1 MHINPR
7 SHAPTTTRRASSKV
21 RWTCSSRTR
30 DATPLPAV
38 ASKAKARPRR
48 LHHGSSAR
56 RAAPPPAFDGSSAA
70 RGRGERPKARGDQV
84 GGGSVTEGASP
95 APPVPR
101 GGATCASERPAGRGG
116 RAWTCR
122 GRVVDVS
129 WTCPSP
135 GAASLS
141 CAHELRGGSI
151 SGHLGQ
157 SRVISP
163 PRWVEAKAACGD
175 GKAYWVL
182 MRRSQ
187 GSQGLGRRSSGLL
200 AARGSTRESRRLF
213 QASSLFKARVGGEGG
228 ARANLA
234 RQRQARGEEGGGRL
248 ASREQAG
255 DEARLVKKTTTRV
268 KNGGQCMQGCA

>member
-1 MHINPR
+1 MQW
-7 SHAPTTTRRASSKV
+7 TC
-21 RWTCSSRTR
+21 TCSSRTR

-129 WTCPSP
+129 LP
-135 GAASLS
+135 GRGLSL
-141 CAHELRGGSI
+141 LRSLLRSRAPRWVNLGSSRAI
-151 SGHLGQ
+151 SGHLTSAVGRGEGRLRRWQVILGVNAAIAGQ
-157 SRVISP
+157 SG
-163 PRWVEAKAACGD
+163 AG
-175 GKAYWVL
+175 
-182 MRRSQ
+182 
-187 GSQGLGRRSSGLL
+187 
-200 AARGSTRESRRLF
+200 
-213 QASSLFKARVGGEGG
+213 ASVVRPFGC
-228 ARANLA
+228 A
-234 RQRQARGEEGGGRL
+234 RQHP
-248 ASREQAG
+248 
-255 DEARLVKKTTTRV
+255 
-268 KNGGQCMQGCA
+268 

>member
-70 RGRGERPKARGDQV
+70 RGRGERPNARGDQV

-129 WTCPSP
+129 WTCRGRVPP
-135 GAASLS
+135 RARPLSLALTS
-141 CAHELRGGSI
+141 SAV
-151 SGHLGQ
+151 GQ
-157 SRVISP
+157 SRVIS
-163 PRWVEAKAACGD
+163 GN
-175 GKAYWVL
+175 L
-182 MRRSQ
+182 
-187 GSQGLGRRSSGLL
+187 GSSHL
-200 AARGSTRESRRLF
+200 RGGSRRRPP
-213 QASSLFKARVGGEGG
+213 AAMARH
-228 ARANLA
+228 
-234 RQRQARGEEGGGRL
+234 
-248 ASREQAG
+248 
-255 DEARLVKKTTTRV
+255 T
-268 KNGGQCMQGCA
+268 GC